1 MTKTV
6 LFASAA
12 ILALSAGTAVAA
24 KAPAMSAKGT
34 TARVISAV
42 PGSVTLYDQTS
53 AFVSNAIS
61 SQNFE
66 SAFDAY
72 DDQAADDFAV
82 PAGHT
87 WKIKEVDV
95 LGVNFGS
102 FPANS
107 LHVILYKNSKG
118 LPGDVAGDCDN
129 LSNSG
134 YNGAGGYAIKIPK
147 GCALKA
153 KGGTKGKTYWGSV
166 IANQN
171 FGTDSQWYWDA
182 NQSSNGA
189 HGQWQNPGGGFGICP
204 TWCDD
209 STVFG
214 YSTDL
219 AFALKGK
226 DAT

>member
-87 WKIKEVDV
+87 WKIKGGAV

-102 FPANS
+102 FTATS
-107 LHVILYKNSKG
+107 FYFIFFKNSNV
-118 LPGDVAGDCDN
+118 LFVDFAG
-129 LSNSG
+129 
-134 YNGAGGYAIKIPK
+134 
-147 GCALKA
+147 
-153 KGGTKGKTYWGSV
+153 
-166 IANQN
+166 
-171 FGTDSQWYWDA
+171 
-182 NQSSNGA
+182 
-189 HGQWQNPGGGFGICP
+189 
-204 TWCDD
+204 
-209 STVFG
+209 
-214 YSTDL
+214 
-219 AFALKGK
+219 
-226 DAT
+226 